1 MCCCRATNK
10 TDTTTKQIEIKT
22 LTTFK
27 TTHFMN
33 SVRVGSLDRSVG
45 LIQFKVGFFFDEH
58 CSFIVVWDYL
68 KNKFL

>member
-1 MCCCRATNK
+1 MNNNVSSVVHNTLKYSRKSVVVAPQIK
-10 TDTTTKQIEIKT
+10 PIQQQTKSKSKT

-45 LIQFKVGFFFDEH
+45 
-58 CSFIVVWDYL
+58 Y
-68 KNKFL
+68 